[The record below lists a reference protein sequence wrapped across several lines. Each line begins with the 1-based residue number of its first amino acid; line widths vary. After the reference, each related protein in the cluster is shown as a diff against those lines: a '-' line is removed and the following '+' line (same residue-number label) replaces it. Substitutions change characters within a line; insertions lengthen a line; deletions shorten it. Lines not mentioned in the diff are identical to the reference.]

1 MKKISDLKLKSKDE
15 LRKLDGKKLTA
26 ELNVAKSQLFNL
38 NMKLQLDE
46 LKETHLV
53 KILRRY
59 IALIKTISV
68 ELTIEQK

>member
-15 LRKLDGKKLTA
+15 LVKLDNKKLSA
-26 ELNVAKSQLFNL
+26 ELKSAKLQLFNL
-38 NMKLQLDE
+38 TMKLQLDE

-59 IALIKTISV
+59 IALIKTVSN

>member
-15 LRKLDGKKLTA
+15 LRKLDSKKLTA
-26 ELNVAKSQLFNL
+26 ELTAAKAQLFNL

-59 IALIKTISV
+59 IALVKTISV